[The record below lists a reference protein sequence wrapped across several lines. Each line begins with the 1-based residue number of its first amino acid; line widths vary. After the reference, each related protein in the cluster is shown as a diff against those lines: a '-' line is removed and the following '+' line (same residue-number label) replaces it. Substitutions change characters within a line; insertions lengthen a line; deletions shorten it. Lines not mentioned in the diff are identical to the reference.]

1 MKRFLGEA
9 QRLHVLL
16 QYLTVFLLRHI
27 NNETRKMTS
36 DIAGFK
42 LKFAERSH
50 NPEYAPRISLLQG
63 AVVSSWVKPDTS
75 IILGE
80 RGKKNFEP
88 RYCAEE
94 QIVIKKQLPRRE
106 HGDEEVKRGKRCIA
120 APSKGSIELAHNER
134 VHYPEPRS
142 EVGDSVHFA
151 RKKSVLQVTEKNMHE
166 IESTMNRK
174 QRVVSEE
181 QRRNGIDV
189 ATPGDKAFK
198 EADREPDFFAKG
210 GIIPGS
216 TNTLRK
222 STKPELKKREDV
234 TKPGKKLEATYG
246 KLVERRA
253 REYDVNQVRT
263 LTVRHSM
270 QLLY

>member
-1 MKRFLGEA
+1 MR
-9 QRLHVLL
+9 HVPLSFNQL
-16 QYLTVFLLRHI
+16 V
-27 NNETRKMTS
+27 EKDVPKMTS

-42 LKFAERSH
+42 LKFTERNH
-50 NPEYAPRISLLQG
+50 QPECAPRLALLHG
-63 AVVSSWVKPDTS
+63 AVVNQWVQPDTS

-142 EVGDSVHFA
+142 EVGQPLDFS
-151 RKKSVLQVTEKNMHE
+151 RKKSVLQVTEPKMHN

-174 QRVVSEE
+174 QRVVTEE
-181 QRRNGIDV
+181 QRRNGIDA
-189 ATPGDKAFK
+189 ATPGDKSFK
-198 EADREPDFFAKG
+198 EADREPDFYAKG
-210 GIIPGS
+210 GIITGS

-222 STKPELKKREDV
+222 SGKPELKKKDEV
-234 TKPGKKLEATYG
+234 SKPGKKLEATYG
-246 KLVERRA
+246 KLVERLA

-263 LTVRHSM
+263 LTVRIFNC
-270 QLLY
+270 